1 MRDDLS
7 DMIVTLLFYFISVV
21 NFNYIKF
28 KKISLNIYLQH
39 FYILIFMFIFIYKI
53 NPPKC
58 ISFEY

>member
-1 MRDDLS
+1 MGDDLS
-7 DMIVTLLFYFISVV
+7 DMIVILFYFISVV

>member
-7 DMIVTLLFYFISVV
+7 DMIVILFYFISVV